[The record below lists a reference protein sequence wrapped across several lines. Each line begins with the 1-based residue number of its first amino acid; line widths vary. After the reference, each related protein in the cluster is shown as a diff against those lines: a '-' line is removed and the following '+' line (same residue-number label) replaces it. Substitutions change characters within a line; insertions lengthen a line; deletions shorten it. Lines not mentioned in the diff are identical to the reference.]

1 MLVLDSSGLPRPRSW
16 HGLVMPAGEGQH
28 TCGGEGQAWGEAG
41 QGSNDS
47 RWHRLARMTSSLYLP
62 RQALQALRRSWG
74 VYAAAHPLGQP
85 SIPPGVTL
93 SGLQVESVL
102 QSWSLS
108 GLHLQSIHAA
118 VFSSHFTFGQGTI
131 LNKKTEKQMGC
142 GFQTSRLQHHDRN
155 QESTQWRL

>member
-28 TCGGEGQAWGEAG
+28 TYGGEGQALGEAG

-108 GLHLQSIHAA
+108 GLRLTEYSRCC
-118 VFSSHFTFGQGTI
+118 VFFSFHVWTRYYF
-131 LNKKTEKQMGC
+131 KQE
-142 GFQTSRLQHHDRN
+142 N
-155 QESTQWRL
+155 